1 MKILLLVTAFNS
13 QTQAVYT
20 KLKDSRHAVSV
31 CFNRDEKR
39 TLLEIEDFKPE
50 LILCPFLKSYISSQ
64 IYDAY
69 PVYIFHPGPRGDRGA
84 HSLEHALQSHTK
96 KWGLVVLR
104 ANCEYDGGN
113 IYAQEN
119 FDIRETYKA
128 SLYRKEIVRASLNAL
143 DILFKNIEED
153 NFITQELN
161 PIHEYLRE
169 DQRKINWLT
178 DSTQMIINKIYL
190 CDSHPGIL
198 DEILGIPCYLY
209 GVHKEDK
216 LRAKPKEV
224 IAKRD
229 GAICLGTIDGAI
241 WITHLKTVN
250 GFKLPATYVLKEKL
264 QGIKEERLPLVFE
277 RNYDTFYEVSMQK
290 RDNVAY
296 LHFNFHNGAMGTAQC
311 IRLKY
316 AIEYLKTQ
324 CNILVLMGGED
335 FFSNGIHLNILEDS
349 QKQGEDGWA
358 NINAMNDVVSAILYA
373 DEVVTIAAL
382 NSNAGAGGV
391 FMGIACDYVVAQDGV
406 VLNPHYKT
414 LGLSGSEYHTY
425 TLPKRVGKT
434 AAEKLLNECLPIS
447 VAYAKSIGMIDEV
460 FSYGDYLNSLHK
472 FAVSKHE
479 DEFLWDKEEYLQKN
493 RAFIEDLKEKE
504 LEVMHP
510 EFWGKES
517 DFHRLRHD
525 FVYKVCPAQT
535 PSRLKLQKIKDE
547 YHA

>member
-20 KLKDSRHAVSV
+20 KLKDLRHEVSV

-50 LILCPFLKSYISSQ
+50 LILCPFLKSYISSK
-64 IYDAY
+64 IYNAY

-241 WITHLKTVN
+241 WITHLKIVN

-324 CNILVLMGGED
+324 CNVLVLMGGED

-373 DEVVTIAAL
+373 DEVVTIAAF

-391 FMGIACDYVVAQDGV
+391 FMGIACDYVVAEDGV

-479 DEFLWDKEEYLQKN
+479 DEFLWDKEEYLEKN